1 MRYSKPLSFASRSSA
16 WKYENILKC
25 HASSSL
31 SIFFKLKVK
40 LDTLFFE
47 FFVHILLVL
56 SLCCSWEHTC
66 ARRGARCVR
75 RLRHDSSLTSFVR
88 HAFYSRQ
95 PVRISVATLSIYAR
109 KCSRIPVKIIIT
121 ISSSTYMYF
130 MPVFWFFPQPCI
142 IHVLI
147 GDRKFFRVK
156 LQVVTKTYDKIWSC
170 EGVSS
175 LQLYAASTVVTLP

>member
-66 ARRGARCVR
+66 ARRRARCVR
-75 RLRHDSSLTSFVR
+75 RLRHDWPLTSFVR

-95 PVRISVATLSIYAR
+95 PVRISVATLSLYAR
-109 KCSRIPVKIIIT
+109 TCTRIPVKNNYYHIIVHICHACL
-121 ISSSTYMYF
+121 YMYF
-130 MPVFWFFPQPCI
+130 DFFLSPALYMYSSAI
-142 IHVLI
+142 ES
-147 GDRKFFRVK
+147 FFRVK
-156 LQVVTKTYDKIWSC
+156 LQVVTKT
-170 EGVSS
+170 
-175 LQLYAASTVVTLP
+175 